1 MKKQMTGIAF
11 LLFGILL
18 CCAEEGLNQIIR
30 RSFSD
35 FPSYRAADWLHRTVL
50 CRQRYTGTLTFGIK
64 EVVGFLC
71 LHRFLRKIRSGKVS
85 DDLKTFWVN
94 NKEKI
99 LTLLICGAVFTGAL
113 SLVALISGAVM
124 KLFGFQYKSVGSVI
138 LFFIIATVL
147 SFPCNLI
154 STALPKALY
163 TLKKISRQT
172 ARILYLIL
180 DTVSTGL
187 GLKFV
192 DDCMSSVSAT
202 TLSIVII
209 SFLLAVL
216 GKDDFKKPTNEK

>member
-1 MKKQMTGIAF
+1 M
-11 LLFGILL
+11 
-18 CCAEEGLNQIIR
+18 
-30 RSFSD
+30 
-35 FPSYRAADWLHRTVL
+35 
-50 CRQRYTGTLTFGIK
+50 
-64 EVVGFLC
+64 GFLC
-71 LHRFLRKIRSGKVS
+71 LHRFLRKICSGKVS

-113 SLVALISGAVM
+113 SFIALISGAVL
-124 KLFGFQYKSVGSVI
+124 KLFGFQYEAVGSVI

-147 SFPCNLI
+147 SFPCNFI

-172 ARILYLIL
+172 AQMLYLIL
-180 DTVSTGL
+180 DTASTGL

-192 DDCMSSVSAT
+192 DDCMSSVSA

-216 GKDDFKKPTNEK
+216 GKDDFKKPTNEN

>member
-1 MKKQMTGIAF
+1 M
-11 LLFGILL
+11 
-18 CCAEEGLNQIIR
+18 
-30 RSFSD
+30 
-35 FPSYRAADWLHRTVL
+35 
-50 CRQRYTGTLTFGIK
+50 
-64 EVVGFLC
+64 
-71 LHRFLRKIRSGKVS
+71 S

-113 SLVALISGAVM
+113 SFIALISGAVM
-124 KLFGFQYKSVGSVI
+124 KLFGFQYESVGSVI
-138 LFFIIATVL
+138 LFFIIATIL

-172 ARILYLIL
+172 AQILYLIL

-187 GLKFV
+187 KFV
-192 DDCMSSVSAT
+192 DDCISSVSAT

-216 GKDDFKKPTNEK
+216 GKDDF

>member
-1 MKKQMTGIAF
+1 M
-11 LLFGILL
+11 
-18 CCAEEGLNQIIR
+18 
-30 RSFSD
+30 
-35 FPSYRAADWLHRTVL
+35 
-50 CRQRYTGTLTFGIK
+50 
-64 EVVGFLC
+64 
-71 LHRFLRKIRSGKVS
+71 
-85 DDLKTFWVN
+85 KTFWVN

-113 SLVALISGAVM
+113 SFIALISGAVM
-124 KLFGFQYKSVGSVI
+124 KLLGFQYESVGSVI
-138 LFFIIATVL
+138 LFFIIATIL

-172 ARILYLIL
+172 AQMLYLIL

-216 GKDDFKKPTNEK
+216 GKMILKSRRTKNKYSFTYEKRI

>member
-1 MKKQMTGIAF
+1 M
-11 LLFGILL
+11 
-18 CCAEEGLNQIIR
+18 
-30 RSFSD
+30 
-35 FPSYRAADWLHRTVL
+35 
-50 CRQRYTGTLTFGIK
+50 
-64 EVVGFLC
+64 
-71 LHRFLRKIRSGKVS
+71 
-85 DDLKTFWVN
+85 KTFWVN

-113 SLVALISGAVM
+113 SFIALISGAVM
-124 KLFGFQYKSVGSVI
+124 KLFGFQYESVGSVI
-138 LFFIIATVL
+138 LFFIIATIL

-172 ARILYLIL
+172 AQMLYLIL

-216 GKDDFKKPTNEK
+216 GKMILKSRRTKNKYRFAYEKIT

>member
-1 MKKQMTGIAF
+1 M
-11 LLFGILL
+11 
-18 CCAEEGLNQIIR
+18 
-30 RSFSD
+30 
-35 FPSYRAADWLHRTVL
+35 
-50 CRQRYTGTLTFGIK
+50 
-64 EVVGFLC
+64 
-71 LHRFLRKIRSGKVS
+71 
-85 DDLKTFWVN
+85 KTFWVN

-113 SLVALISGAVM
+113 SFIALISGAVM
-124 KLFGFQYKSVGSVI
+124 KLFGFQYESVGSVI
-138 LFFIIATVL
+138 LFFIIATIL

-154 STALPKALY
+154 STALPK
-163 TLKKISRQT
+163 ISRQT
-172 ARILYLIL
+172 AQMLYLIL

>member
-1 MKKQMTGIAF
+1 
-11 LLFGILL
+11 
-18 CCAEEGLNQIIR
+18 
-30 RSFSD
+30 
-35 FPSYRAADWLHRTVL
+35 
-50 CRQRYTGTLTFGIK
+50 
-64 EVVGFLC
+64 VGFLC
-71 LHRFLRKIRSGKVS
+71 LHRFLRKICSGKVS

-113 SLVALISGAVM
+113 SFIALISGAVM
-124 KLFGFQYKSVGSVI
+124 KLLGFQYESVGSVI

-147 SFPCNLI
+147 SFPCNFI

-172 ARILYLIL
+172 AQMLYLIL
-180 DTVSTGL
+180 DTASTGL

-192 DDCMSSVSAT
+192 DDYMSSVSAT

-216 GKDDFKKPTNEK
+216 GKDDFKKPTNEN

>member
-1 MKKQMTGIAF
+1 M
-11 LLFGILL
+11 
-18 CCAEEGLNQIIR
+18 
-30 RSFSD
+30 
-35 FPSYRAADWLHRTVL
+35 
-50 CRQRYTGTLTFGIK
+50 
-64 EVVGFLC
+64 
-71 LHRFLRKIRSGKVS
+71 
-85 DDLKTFWVN
+85 KTFWVN

-113 SLVALISGAVM
+113 SFIALISGAVM
-124 KLFGFQYKSVGSVI
+124 KLLGFQYESVGSVI

-154 STALPKALY
+154 SSALPKALY
-163 TLKKISRQT
+163 TLKRISRQT
-172 ARILYLIL
+172 AQILYLIL

-192 DDCMSSVSAT
+192 DDCISSVSAT

-216 GKDDFKKPTNEK
+216 GKMILKSRRTKNKYSFTYEKRI